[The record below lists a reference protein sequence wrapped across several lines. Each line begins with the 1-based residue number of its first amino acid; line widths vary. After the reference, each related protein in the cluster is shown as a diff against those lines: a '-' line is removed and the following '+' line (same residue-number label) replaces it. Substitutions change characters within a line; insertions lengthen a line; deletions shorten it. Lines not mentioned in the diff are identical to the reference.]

1 MLSSEG
7 LSVCLFSC
15 LPAYL
20 RTWWFLPSLRLRFCA
35 LLCEA
40 HKTQTLVRASYVCRD
55 RSGRVRGEGD
65 RGERKTSREQAGL
78 EKNFLES
85 FFGALYREKGFSFFL
100 ASGVELQGFFSFAMA
115 TVVGTMA
122 MAGSLMRLP
131 QPSLAL
137 SSTRAPFPGRLC
149 LCSFRATGRLQ
160 LQSSS
165 SWQRRP
171 LFVSQKSAQSEA
183 RVFFVLFLL
192 IFVPSCFD
200 KNPED

>member
-1 MLSSEG
+1 M
-7 LSVCLFSC
+7 
-15 LPAYL
+15 PI
-20 RTWWFLPSLRLRFCA
+20 FLPSCLLTYLVVSSIFVFAFLR
-35 LLCEA
+35 
-40 HKTQTLVRASYVCRD
+40 VV
-55 RSGRVRGEGD
+55 VRGAQNAAIGKGFVCLPRQEREGKG
-65 RGERKTSREQAGL
+65 RGRQRRERNIQGRSWFRE
-78 EKNFLES
+78 E
-85 FFGALYREKGFSFFL
+85 FFGKLFSSTRQRERFSFFWL
-100 ASGVELQGFFSFAMA
+100 LGVELRGFFSFAMA

-131 QPSLAL
+131 QPSLAV
-137 SSTRAPFPGRLC
+137 SSTRASFPGRLC
-149 LCSFRATGRLQ
+149 LCSFRSTGRLQ

>member
-1 MLSSEG
+1 
-7 LSVCLFSC
+7 
-15 LPAYL
+15 
-20 RTWWFLPSLRLRFCA
+20 
-35 LLCEA
+35 
-40 HKTQTLVRASYVCRD
+40 
-55 RSGRVRGEGD
+55 
-65 RGERKTSREQAGL
+65 
-78 EKNFLES
+78 
-85 FFGALYREKGFSFFL
+85 
-100 ASGVELQGFFSFAMA
+100 MA

-137 SSTRAPFPGRLC
+137 SSTRASFPGRLC
-149 LCSFRATGRLQ
+149 LCSFRSTGRLQ
-160 LQSSS
+160 LQSIS